1 MKFNPIGWCHFTINF
16 WWGCTEK
23 SPACAFCYARD
34 IAARWSQKLFGF
46 KVAWG
51 DGQTRG
57 ERLQEARREAL
68 ALNRSAQRRGVRY
81 RVFANSMSDWLDSE
95 VPAEWLAFMLETISL
110 TPHLDWL
117 LLTKRPELWD
127 RRIGDAL
134 ALSAEGSLRIA
145 YEWLGC
151 SNPPA
156 NVWIGTTVEDQT
168 RANERIPKLV
178 AVPAKVRFLSCEPL
192 LSEVKLSRWIDDPC
206 GIECRECGED
216 TDYVVPSECHTWRSD
231 IGPLPRCPICGAGAS
246 WKGNLDGIHWVI
258 AGGESGIKARPSHP
272 DWFRSLRDQCTAAGV
287 AFYFKQWG
295 EWTQRCLMEIN
306 GKPCGD
312 GRTDAGP
319 LPMCHCEDGHT
330 LYVQRVGNKRAGRV
344 LDGVEHSAFP
354 KS

>member
-51 DGQTRG
+51 DGQKRG

-95 VPAEWLAFMLETISL
+95 VPADWLAFLLETISL

-168 RANERIPKLV
+168 RADQRIPHLL
-178 AVPAKVRFLSCEPL
+178 AIPAKVRFLSCEPL
-192 LSEVKLSRWIDDPC
+192 LGPVDFSRILLGTKFAACEGREHEILRGKLPDFPWID
-206 GIECRECGED
+206 
-216 TDYVVPSECHTWRSD
+216 
-231 IGPLPRCPICGAGAS
+231 
-246 WKGNLDGIHWVI
+246 WVI

-272 DWFRSLRDQCTAAGV
+272 DWFRSLRDQCVAAGV

-295 EWTQRCLMEIN
+295 EWTQRCLLEIN
-306 GKPCGD
+306 GKPYGGSADFSAIDQKSPTLRMCDCGGD

>member
-51 DGQTRG
+51 DGQKRG

-95 VPAEWLAFMLETISL
+95 VPADWLAFLLETIRL
-110 TPHLDWL
+110 TPNLDWL
-117 LLTKRPELWD
+117 LLTKRPEKWNERSSQVASLLSRTQDPQANPELLGW
-127 RRIGDAL
+127 L
-134 ALSAEGSLRIA
+134 ADWKLDS
-145 YEWLGC
+145 
-151 SNPPA
+151 PPE
-156 NVWIGTTVEDQT
+156 NVWVGATVEDQT
-168 RANERIPKLV
+168 RANLRIPHLL
-178 AVPAKVRFLSCEPL
+178 AIPAKVRFLSCEPL
-192 LSEVKLSRWIDDPC
+192 LGPVDFSLILLGTKFAACEGREHEILRGKLPDFPW
-206 GIECRECGED
+206 
-216 TDYVVPSECHTWRSD
+216 
-231 IGPLPRCPICGAGAS
+231 
-246 WKGNLDGIHWVI
+246 LDWVI

-272 DWFRSLRDQCTAAGV
+272 DWFRSLRDQCVAAGV

-295 EWTQRCLMEIN
+295 EFVSVSEVAVS
-306 GKPCGD
+306 GPHFSFPD
-312 GRTDAGP
+312 GATVR
-319 LPMCHCEDGHT
+319 
-330 LYVQRVGNKRAGRV
+330 RVGNKRAGRV